1 MVLWTSLIMSVDNK
15 TAIIREESVVI
26 ATDLKLL
33 QIYIKEVDTVKLN
46 LQIKKHWELPKSGLN
61 S

>member
-46 LQIKKHWELPKSGLN
+46 LQIKKHWELPKSCLN

>member
-1 MVLWTSLIMSVDNK
+1 VVLWTSLIMSVDNK